1 MLFSKPISDLTFEDV
16 EEFCKRF
23 RENTRVEYKS
33 TFNDDVKRKLPK
45 VLSSFANSYGGILII
60 GINAPAGAPQ
70 EPFDG
75 IVFPEKEPGLTVQNL
90 SRANIFPEIP
100 LYTSLISSRTPDKA
114 FLVAEVNESPKAPH
128 AIENSTQ
135 VHVRAEGGTE
145 RTSLAGITLIERMLL
160 RRRDVLGRWKQFY
173 AESESLAKAV
183 GFGLD
188 APRLELR
195 IGPQYPAEA
204 VIAREK
210 VSEFLGEHNR
220 RYRAGFLQQEVL
232 RHPAGAFLSRQE
244 DKACYLNIGEMG
256 TVHYLEQLG
265 LRRENEGSP
274 LFTGFWW
281 TVAPILTVI
290 SVVADL
296 MTTHAVTCDLRVEA
310 SLANIARLPFYTQA
324 SRHPSFPEFHSAA
337 FPFIPASLIHP
348 SETLAQ
354 RAAEVATELLYQL
367 RWPLGGGPSGSR
379 STIARF
385 VAESQDG

>member
-23 RENTRVEYKS
+23 KENMRVEYKS
-33 TFNDDVKRKLPK
+33 TFDDSVKKKLPK

-70 EPFDG
+70 EPFEG
-75 IVFPEKEPGLTVQNL
+75 IVFPEREPGLTVQSL
-90 SRANIFPEIP
+90 CRDNIFPEIP
-100 LYTSLISSRTPDKA
+100 LYTGFVSSRTPDKA
-114 FLVAEVNESPKAPH
+114 YLVVQVNESPKAPH

-145 RTSLAGITLIERMLL
+145 RTSLADIALIERMLL
-160 RRRDVLGRWKQFY
+160 RRRDVLGRWEEFY
-173 AESESLAKAV
+173 TESENLAKAV

-232 RHPAGAFLSRQE
+232 RHPAGAFLSRQ
-244 DKACYLNIGEMG
+244 DDMVRYLNIGEIG
-256 TVHYLEQLG
+256 TVHYLEPLD
-265 LRRENEGSP
+265 LRRENENDP
-274 LFTGFWW
+274 VVTNLWW
-281 TVAPILTVI
+281 TASYILMVI

-296 MTTHAVTCDLRVEA
+296 MTTHGISCGLRVEA
-310 SLANIARLPFYTQA
+310 SLVNIARLPFYTHTT
-324 SRHPSFPEFHSAA
+324 RLLGYPEVHAAA
-337 FPFIPASLIHP
+337 FPLIPASLIHP
-348 SETLAQ
+348 SESLSE
-354 RAAEVATELLYQL
+354 RAADVTTEILYQL
-367 RWPLGGGPSGSR
+367 RWPLGGSSGSR
-379 STIARF
+379 EAIRNI
-385 VAESQDG
+385 VAQNRGA